1 MSRNKI
7 QYLPFIIVA
16 VAGLALLIFKSG
28 EANTNLQHL
37 TGASRILTLK
47 ECMGC
52 HDKSAKKPIYVCT
65 NDMCLYARNHSMLRD
80 YPPLGQEKDYAS
92 VVEVEAAGCV
102 LENGKTTC
110 LSCHDL
116 TKPPPARVIREGH
129 DLCFIC
135 HKL

>member
-1 MSRNKI
+1 MSVNKI
-7 QYLPFIIVA
+7 QYMPFIIFA
-16 VAGLALLIFKSG
+16 IASLALLIFSSG
-28 EANTNLQHL
+28 VADTNTYHL
-37 TGASRILTLK
+37 TGGSRILTLT
-47 ECMGC
+47 ECISC
-52 HDKSAKKPIYVCT
+52 HDTSSSMPIYVCT
-65 NDMCLYARNHSMLRD
+65 GDMCLYVRNHSLMRE
-80 YPPLGQEKDYAS
+80 YPPFGQEKDYAS
-92 VVEVEAAGCV
+92 VSEVEAAGCV

>member
-1 MSRNKI
+1 MIGKKAWYIPFVVIAAIATFLVFRN
-7 QYLPFIIVA
+7 
-16 VAGLALLIFKSG
+16 G
-28 EANTNLQHL
+28 EASTNVQHL
-37 TGASRILTLK
+37 TGASRILTLR

-52 HDKSAKKPIYVCT
+52 HDKHSNKPIYVCT
-65 NDMCLYARNHSMLRD
+65 GDMCLYARNHSLLRD

-92 VVEVEAAGCV
+92 VLEVEAAGCV

-116 TKPPPARVIREGH
+116 TKPAPARVVREGH
-129 DLCFIC
+129 ALCFIC